1 MIAIAL
7 AGGETQLL
15 IADEP
20 TTALDVTI
28 QAQVLELFQE
38 LQRRIGMAVMLITH
52 DLGVVAETAGRVAVM
67 YAGSVVEY
75 ATVDDLFA
83 RPGHPYTQGLL
94 RSLPQRGRDA
104 RKSRLFTVPGAVP
117 DLLDLEP
124 GCKFFARCL
133 HAVADVCPGQRA
145 TPGGG
150 PGAGRRRSPGA
161 LPPGRRDR
169 GAGAV
174 CVSEPATPRAAA
186 GGRDADFLEV
196 RDLRKYFPVRRGILL
211 RTVGQVQAVDGV
223 SFAVTRGTTLGLVGE
238 SGCGKTTT
246 ARLIVHLEQP
256 DAGQVLIDGRDTA
269 DISGAALR
277 RLRTVVQMI
286 FQDPYSSLNPHHTA
300 RRILGEPLL
309 VHGLCTRAEVGE
321 RVAAIL
327 ERVNLS
333 ADFADRYPHEL
344 SGGQRQRIGIARA
357 VAVEP
362 RLIVC
367 DEPVSALDVSIR
379 SQILN
384 LLLDLQEELDLT
396 YLFVA
401 HDLSVIEHVS
411 DVIAVMYSRQDRRI
425 RAYRPVP
432 CAYAAPLQRGVAVG
446 GTRTRSAGAQ
456 AADRVVG
463 RRAEPAEPAQR
474 VPVPHP
480 LSAGRRTL
488 RRRGTTVTRSRAAAP
503 AGVPSP
509 RMTAA
514 QCCPM
519 PAVVRLVRLL
529 RLPYHLY
536 YLYPD

>member
-1 MIAIAL
+1 M
-7 AGGETQLL
+7 
-15 IADEP
+15 
-20 TTALDVTI
+20 
-28 QAQVLELFQE
+28 
-38 LQRRIGMAVMLITH
+38 
-52 DLGVVAETAGRVAVM
+52 
-67 YAGSVVEY
+67 
-75 ATVDDLFA
+75 
-83 RPGHPYTQGLL
+83 
-94 RSLPQRGRDA
+94 
-104 RKSRLFTVPGAVP
+104 
-117 DLLDLEP
+117 
-124 GCKFFARCL
+124 
-133 HAVADVCPGQRA
+133 
-145 TPGGG
+145 
-150 PGAGRRRSPGA
+150 
-161 LPPGRRDR
+161 
-169 GAGAV
+169 
-174 CVSEPATPRAAA
+174 
-186 GGRDADFLEV
+186 
-196 RDLRKYFPVRRGILL
+196 L

-223 SFAVTRGTTLGLVGE
+223 SFAVARGTTLGLVGE

-269 DISGAALR
+269 GISGAALR

-357 VAVEP
+357 VAVQP

-396 YLFVA
+396 YLVRGPR
-401 HDLSVIEHVS
+401 SVGDRARQRRDRG
-411 DVIAVMYSRQDRRI
+411 DVSRQDRRV
-425 RAYRPVP
+425 RAHRPVP

-446 GTRTRSAGAQ
+446 GTRTRSEGAQ
-456 AADRVVG
+456 AADRVDG
-463 RRAEPAEPAQR
+463 RRAEPAEPPKR
-474 VPVPHP
+474 VPVPHA

-488 RRRGTTVTRSRAAAP
+488 RRRGTAVARGAAAAP
-503 AGVPSP
+503 AGVPS
-509 RMTAA
+509 
-514 QCCPM
+514 
-519 PAVVRLVRLL
+519 
-529 RLPYHLY
+529 
-536 YLYPD
+536 

>member
-1 MIAIAL
+1 MS
-7 AGGETQLL
+7 
-15 IADEP
+15 
-20 TTALDVTI
+20 
-28 QAQVLELFQE
+28 EL
-38 LQRRIGMAVMLITH
+38 
-52 DLGVVAETAGRVAVM
+52 
-67 YAGSVVEY
+67 
-75 ATVDDLFA
+75 
-83 RPGHPYTQGLL
+83 
-94 RSLPQRGRDA
+94 
-104 RKSRLFTVPGAVP
+104 
-117 DLLDLEP
+117 
-124 GCKFFARCL
+124 
-133 HAVADVCPGQRA
+133 A
-145 TPGGG
+145 TPQ
-150 PGAGRRRSPGA
+150 GAAALQPASGRES
-161 LPPGRRDR
+161 
-169 GAGAV
+169 
-174 CVSEPATPRAAA
+174 A
-186 GGRDADFLEV
+186 GGRDAEFLEV
-196 RDLRKYFPVRRGILL
+196 RDLRKYFPVKKGILL

-223 SFAVTRGTTLGLVGE
+223 SFAIARGTTLGLVGE

-269 DISGAALR
+269 GISGAALR

-411 DVIAVMYSRQDRRI
+411 DVIAVMYLGKIVECAPTDRFL
-425 RAYRPVP
+425 A
-432 CAYAAPLQRGVAVG
+432 
-446 GTRTRSAGAQ
+446 RTLHPYSEALLSA
-456 AADRVVG
+456 
-463 RRAEPAEPAQR
+463 
-474 VPVPHP
+474 VPVPDP
-480 LSAGRRTL
+480 TVRKQRTVLSGD
-488 RRRGTTVTRSRAAAP
+488 
-503 AGVPSP
+503 VPSP
-509 RMTAA
+509 LNPPSGCRFRTRCPLADERCAA
-514 QCCPM
+514 EEPPLREVAPQH
-519 PAVVRLVRLL
+519 LL
-529 RLPYHLY
+529 ACHHRG
-536 YLYPD
+536 